1 MIRVDRLPNGLR
13 VATERMAHLESAALG
28 VFVDVGAR
36 SEAPAEN
43 GAAHFLEH
51 MAFKGTRRRSARRI
65 AEEIEN
71 VGGWINAYTAR
82 ESTAYVVRVLAGDVP
97 LGLDILADILRDSV
111 FDPQELEREREVI
124 LQEIGECFDTPD
136 DVLFEWLQEVS
147 YEGQPL
153 GRSILGTRKT
163 VKALK
168 REQIQGYMGKHYKP
182 GSMVVAA
189 AGAVDHDQILKLVE
203 GLFGDMAPEARAEFA
218 PARFTGG
225 VKRKKKSLEQA
236 HVAFSLPAPGA
247 LEAEKLGLA
256 QVYATAMGG
265 GMSSRLFQEIREKR
279 GLCYTVS
286 AFAQSQ
292 SDSGEFTVY
301 AGVGEARIG
310 EAMGALV
317 DELQEGASALSE
329 EEAARARAQIRASIL
344 MSRES
349 PMSRA
354 ERLARQLLT
363 YGRVVPTEE
372 TLDRVDSA
380 NAAKLR
386 DFGADLLKRAPA
398 LALYGPID
406 KALETEAFVE
416 RLAG

>member
-1 MIRVDRLPNGLR
+1 MIRVDTLSNGLR
-13 VATERMAHLESAALG
+13 VATERMEHLQSAALG
-28 VFVDVGAR
+28 VFIDVGAR
-36 SEAPAEN
+36 SEAAKEN

-51 MAFKGTRRRSARRI
+51 MAFKGTSKRSARRI
-65 AEEIEN
+65 AEEIED

-82 ESTAYVVRVLAGDVP
+82 ESTAYVVRLLAEDVP
-97 LGLDILADILRDSV
+97 LGLELLADILRDSV
-111 FDPQELEREREVI
+111 FDPQELERERDVI

-153 GRSILGTRKT
+153 GRSILGTKKT
-163 VKALK
+163 VKALT
-168 REQIQGYMGKHYKP
+168 REQIRGYMGKHYKP

-189 AGAVDHDQILKLVE
+189 AGAVDHDKILKQAE
-203 GLFGDMAPEARAEFA
+203 ALFGDMAPEARESFE

-225 VKRKKKSLEQA
+225 VKRKAKALEQA
-236 HVAFSLPAPGA
+236 HVAFSLPAPGVHDP
-247 LEAEKLGLA
+247 EKLTLA

-292 SDSGEFTVY
+292 SDSGEFTIY

-310 EAMGALV
+310 EAMAALV
-317 DELQEGASALSE
+317 DEMRAGAESLSE
-329 EEAARARAQIRASIL
+329 EEAARARAQIRASLL
-344 MSRES
+344 MGRES

-354 ERLARQLLT
+354 ERLARQLLA
-363 YGRVVPTEE
+363 YGRIVPTEE
-372 TLDRVDSA
+372 TLARIE
-380 NAAKLR
+380 AAKAPRLR
-386 DFGADLLKRAPA
+386 EFGAALLKGKPA
-398 LALYGPID
+398 LALYGPIA
-406 KALETEAFVE
+406 KALEPEDFAA